1 QYQLDDDLDGVV
13 NAEDICLNSKPSVA
27 VDEQGC
33 EKLVLDQTPPESM
46 AENSPFNLTNFFFLL
61 AILMGVV
68 AVYISNMKPKR
79 SNATLPPPVNPMD
92 ALESLDEVK
101 TLEAASLQAL
111 QALQSAEEDVAKPEA
126 VSDETEA
133 VSDEVDYSSMTVVQ
147 LKDLLRE
154 AGKTVSGKKAELVER
169 LQE

>member
-1 QYQLDDDLDGVV
+1 M
-13 NAEDICLNSKPSVA
+13 S
-27 VDEQGC
+27 
-33 EKLVLDQTPPESM
+33 
-46 AENSPFNLTNFFFLL
+46 
-61 AILMGVV
+61 
-68 AVYISNMKPKR
+68 
-79 SNATLPPPVNPMD
+79 
-92 ALESLDEVK
+92 K

-111 QALQSAEEDVAKPEA
+111 QALQSAEEDVAKPEAVSDETEA